1 LFIDKYGS
9 LGGGWMSKMPS
20 GPYGIG
26 LWKFIRDGWDK
37 FSRFLKF
44 EVGDGSQIRFWDDV
58 WCLDES
64 LKAAFMELYRI
75 TCVRDAAVANIIRIR
90 SESVHWEVNFTRLVQ
105 DWELESISSFLE
117 LLYSTSIQKPEED
130 KMCWKVSN
138 NKGFQVRSYY
148 KALSSNGVGSFPWKS
163 I

>member
-1 LFIDKYGS
+1 LVKWDQICTPYPEGGLAIRHLRRFNEALLGKWLWRFEEAFWRQVVIEKYGS

-20 GPYGIG
+20 GLYGIG

-90 SESVHWEVNFTRLVQ
+90 SESVHWEVNFTRLV
-105 DWELESISSFLE
+105 
-117 LLYSTSIQKPEED
+117 
-130 KMCWKVSN
+130 
-138 NKGFQVRSYY
+138 
-148 KALSSNGVGSFPWKS
+148 
-163 I
+163 